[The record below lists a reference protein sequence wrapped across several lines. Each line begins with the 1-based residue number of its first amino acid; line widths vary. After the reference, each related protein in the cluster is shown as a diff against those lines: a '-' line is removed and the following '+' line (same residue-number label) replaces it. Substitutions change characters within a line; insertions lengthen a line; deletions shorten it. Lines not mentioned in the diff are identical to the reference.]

1 MPVKNTESVWKKHM
15 TIIRDVVFI
24 LLFLASVV
32 GWIRSETI
40 KKTKLETQ
48 VEVLTQK
55 LEDNTRELE
64 KINDILVEQQT
75 LNGKII
81 QYMEMR

>member
-1 MPVKNTESVWKKHM
+1 MPVKESLWKKYM
-15 TIIRDVVFI
+15 TGARDIIFI
-24 LLFLASVV
+24 LLFLASIV

-48 VEVLTQK
+48 VDVLTTKVEVLTKQ
-55 LEDNTRELE
+55 LE
-64 KINDILVEQQT
+64 KTNDILGEQQI

-81 QYMEMR
+81 YFLDNHNK